1 MLKIFP
7 KLKNGNI
14 MWTCDNCGSQ
24 SQICSPTRRVSI
36 YCECNNKCNPTCNE
50 EYYNTGEYLSSNKIY
65 VNN

>member
-14 MWTCDNCGSQ
+14 MWTCDKCGSQ
-24 SQICSPTRRVSI
+24 SQICSPTRRVAI

-50 EYYNTGEYLSSNKIY
+50 EYYNTGAYMVKIK
-65 VNN
+65 